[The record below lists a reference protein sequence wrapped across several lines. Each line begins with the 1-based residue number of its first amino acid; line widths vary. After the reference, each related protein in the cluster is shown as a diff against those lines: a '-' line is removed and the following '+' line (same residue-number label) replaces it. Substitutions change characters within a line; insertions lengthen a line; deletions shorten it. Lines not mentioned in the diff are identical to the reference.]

1 MGLNQDCSSLVN
13 GNPWRNPYS
22 NPYVYDAATAV
33 ALVGYGP
40 YAAGLVIYIHF
51 SNKGL

>member
-1 MGLNQDCSSLVN
+1 LFFLKDSNINVVGLNQDCNSLVN

-40 YAAGLVIYIHF
+40 YAAG
-51 SNKGL
+51 

>member
-1 MGLNQDCSSLVN
+1 MVSECNHLVN

-33 ALVGYGP
+33 ALVGYSP
-40 YAAGLVIYIHF
+40 YTSKYEFLLL
-51 SNKGL
+51 SNQ